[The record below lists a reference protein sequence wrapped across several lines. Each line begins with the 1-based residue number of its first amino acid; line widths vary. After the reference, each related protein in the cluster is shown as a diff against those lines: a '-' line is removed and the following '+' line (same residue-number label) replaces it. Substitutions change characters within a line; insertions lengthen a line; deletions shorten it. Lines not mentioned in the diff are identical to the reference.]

1 MKTTIAPANNVSNN
15 RNQHLIGF
23 KDISLQWFEKLKKIL
38 DEDNKKENEAEI
50 IHKFPITNSM
60 LFSSPISIALFYYY
74 YLTTIV
80 LNIS

>member
-38 DEDNKKENEAEI
+38 DEDNKKENEGEI
-50 IHKFPITNSM
+50 SH
-60 LFSSPISIALFYYY
+60 Y
-74 YLTTIV
+74 
-80 LNIS
+80 